1 METITKIYASCYG
14 YFYIDLIILQ
24 PTIHI
29 GIYHCMLYNQTKNK
43 YYLVKWGVNMR
54 GPYFEDLLEKY
65 ELNII
70 YGKII
75 LIDYYRFINGLPQFS
90 GVAFE

>member
-1 METITKIYASCYG
+1 
-14 YFYIDLIILQ
+14 
-24 PTIHI
+24 
-29 GIYHCMLYNQTKNK
+29 MLYNDTTEK

-70 YGKII
+70 YGKTILNVITNLNNAFCNRIEEFII
-75 LIDYYRFINGLPQFS
+75 LY
-90 GVAFE
+90 FED